1 MKKKYLIIIPFFLF
15 ILDLNSKS
23 LASEVKIESDKVE
36 FSNDSKNIS
45 FFSNVNINS
54 SYVEISASSA
64 IYDDKKEVISI
75 SGDPSSI
82 KSNKENNFFNG
93 EAETILFFS
102 DEKVHLVGNALIKFD
117 NISIN
122 NYFICYRFI
131 LRSYIWHWSHL
142 R

>member
-1 MKKKYLIIIPFFLF
+1 MKNKYLIIIPFFLF

-36 FSNDSKNIS
+36 FLNDSKNIS
-45 FFSNVNINS
+45 FLSNVNINS

-102 DEKVHLVGNALIKFD
+102 DEKVHLVGNASIKFD
-117 NISIN
+117 NISISSN
-122 NYFICYRFI
+122 LIIFNPKTGKIT
-131 LRSYIWHWSHL
+131 SDN
-142 R
+142 

>member
-1 MKKKYLIIIPFFLF
+1 MKKRYLIIIPFFLF

-102 DEKVHLVGNALIKFD
+102 DEKVHLVGNASIKFD

-122 NYFICYRFI
+122 SNLII
-131 LRSYIWHWSHL
+131 LNPKTGKITSNN
-142 R
+142 

>member
-15 ILDLNSKS
+15 ILDLHSKS

-36 FSNDSKNIS
+36 FLNDSKKIS
-45 FFSNVNINS
+45 FFSNVKINS

-82 KSNKENNFFNG
+82 KSNKKNNFFNG

-102 DEKVHLVGNALIKFD
+102 DEKVHLVGNASIKFD
-117 NISIN
+117 NISISSN
-122 NYFICYRFI
+122 LIIFNPKTGKIT
-131 LRSYIWHWSHL
+131 SDN
-142 R
+142 

>member
-36 FSNDSKNIS
+36 FSSDSKNIS

-102 DEKVHLVGNALIKFD
+102 DEKVHLVGNASIKFD

-122 NYFICYRFI
+122 SNLIIFNPKTGKIT
-131 LRSYIWHWSHL
+131 SDN
-142 R
+142 

>member
-1 MKKKYLIIIPFFLF
+1 MKNKYLIIIPFFLF

-75 SGDPSSI
+75 SGDPSTI

-122 NYFICYRFI
+122 SNLIIFNPKTGKIT
-131 LRSYIWHWSHL
+131 SDN
-142 R
+142 

>member
-1 MKKKYLIIIPFFLF
+1 MKNKYLVIIPFFLF
-15 ILDLNSKS
+15 IFDLNSKS

-75 SGDPSSI
+75 SGDPSTI
-82 KSNKENNFFNG
+82 KSHKENNFFNG
-93 EAETILFFS
+93 EAEEILFFS
-102 DEKVHLVGNALIKFD
+102 DEKVHLVGNALIKFEK
-117 NISIN
+117 ISISSN
-122 NYFICYRFI
+122 LIIFNPKTGEIT
-131 LRSYIWHWSHL
+131 SDN
-142 R
+142 

>member
-1 MKKKYLIIIPFFLF
+1 MKNKYLLIIPFFLF

-122 NYFICYRFI
+122 SNLIIFNPKTGKIT
-131 LRSYIWHWSHL
+131 SDN
-142 R
+142 

>member
-1 MKKKYLIIIPFFLF
+1 MKNKYLIIIPFFLF

-36 FSNDSKNIS
+36 FSSDSKNIS

-54 SYVEISASSA
+54 SYVEISANSA
-64 IYDDKKEVISI
+64 IFDQKKEVISI

-82 KSNKENNFFNG
+82 KSKKENNFFNG

-102 DEKVHLVGNALIKFD
+102 DEKVHLVGNASIEFEK
-117 NISIN
+117 ISISSN
-122 NYFICYRFI
+122 LIIFNPKTGKIT
-131 LRSYIWHWSHL
+131 SDN
-142 R
+142 

>member
-15 ILDLNSKS
+15 ILGLNSKS

-36 FSNDSKNIS
+36 FLNDSKNIS

-102 DEKVHLVGNALIKFD
+102 DEKVHLVGNAIIKFD

-122 NYFICYRFI
+122 SNLIIFNPKTGKIT
-131 LRSYIWHWSHL
+131 SDN
-142 R
+142 

>member
-1 MKKKYLIIIPFFLF
+1 MKNKYLIIIPFFLF

-36 FSNDSKNIS
+36 FLNDSKNIS
-45 FFSNVNINS
+45 FLSNVNINS

-102 DEKVHLVGNALIKFD
+102 DEKVHLVGNASIKFD

-122 NYFICYRFI
+122 SNLIIFNPKTGKIT
-131 LRSYIWHWSHL
+131 SDN
-142 R
+142 

>member
-1 MKKKYLIIIPFFLF
+1 MKNKYLIIIPFFLF

-23 LASEVKIESDKVE
+23 LASEVKIVSDKVE
-36 FSNDSKNIS
+36 FINESKNIS
-45 FFSNVNINS
+45 FLSNVNINS

-102 DEKVHLVGNALIKFD
+102 DEKVHLVGNASIKFD

-122 NYFICYRFI
+122 SNLIIFNPKTGKIT
-131 LRSYIWHWSHL
+131 SDN
-142 R
+142 

>member
-1 MKKKYLIIIPFFLF
+1 LKKKYLIIIPFFLF

-102 DEKVHLVGNALIKFD
+102 DEKVHLVGNASIKFD

-122 NYFICYRFI
+122 SNLIVFNPKTGKIT
-131 LRSYIWHWSHL
+131 SDN
-142 R
+142 

>member
-15 ILDLNSKS
+15 ILDLHSKS
-23 LASEVKIESDKVE
+23 LASKVKIESDKVE
-36 FSNDSKNIS
+36 FSSESKNIS

-122 NYFICYRFI
+122 SNLIIFNPKTGKIT
-131 LRSYIWHWSHL
+131 SNN
-142 R
+142 

>member
-36 FSNDSKNIS
+36 FSSDSKNIS

-122 NYFICYRFI
+122 SNLIIFNPKTGKIT
-131 LRSYIWHWSHL
+131 SDN
-142 R
+142 

>member
-1 MKKKYLIIIPFFLF
+1 MKNKYLIIISIFLF
-15 ILDLNSKS
+15 ILDLNSKIS
-23 LASEVKIESDKVE
+23 LNQVKIESDKVE
-36 FSNDSKNIS
+36 FINNFKKVS

-64 IYDDKKEVISI
+64 IYYDKKEVISI

-102 DEKVHLVGNALIKFD
+102 DEKVHLVGNASIKFD
-117 NISIN
+117 NISISSN
-122 NYFICYRFI
+122 LIIFNPKTGKIT
-131 LRSYIWHWSHL
+131 SDN
-142 R
+142 

>member
-15 ILDLNSKS
+15 ILGLNSKS

-36 FSNDSKNIS
+36 FLNDSKNIS
-45 FFSNVNINS
+45 FLSNVNINS

-122 NYFICYRFI
+122 SNLIIFNPKTGKIT
-131 LRSYIWHWSHL
+131 SNN
-142 R
+142 

>member
-1 MKKKYLIIIPFFLF
+1 MKKKYLITIPFFLF

-36 FSNDSKNIS
+36 FLNDSKNIS
-45 FFSNVNINS
+45 FLSNVNINS

-64 IYDDKKEVISI
+64 IYDNKKEVISI

-93 EAETILFFS
+93 EAESILFFS
-102 DEKVHLVGNALIKFD
+102 DEKVHLVGNASIKFD
-117 NISIN
+117 NIAIN
-122 NYFICYRFI
+122 SNLIIFNPKTGKIN
-131 LRSYIWHWSHL
+131 SDN
-142 R
+142 